1 MLALGIDL
9 GTAYVRAAVFRERGG
24 ELLQFPDGAN
34 SVPAVV
40 ALGGGNTRVGR
51 SALARATT
59 HPEQAVRGIK
69 RLLGRSHDDPVLQR
83 LAAGAAFRIVD
94 AGNGSVALKLGK
106 EQFEPEKVAAAL
118 LDHLAE
124 VAAQRTGK
132 RPTKVVLTSP
142 YWYGVRQRDA
152 LKRAATL
159 AGLSVLQIISEGTAT
174 ALSLI
179 EAEPDTRNVAIVDV
193 GAGGC
198 SASILEMGKAGV
210 RLLSSGGDPL
220 GGGEDVDHGLVRAV
234 LKGIRDKVGAFP
246 DSPAIFEL
254 VRQVCEAAKRDISDA
269 SQVSAV
275 IPFLPIAGGV
285 FNQQVRID
293 RRSVEQLMTDT
304 TLRIGSACQT
314 ALKESGLSKGDL
326 AAVYAT
332 GGMARLAAVR
342 TCISGVLGEI
352 ASARL
357 DPDGSVAL
365 GAAYQAGMLLGAVDS
380 IPVIDVQTT
389 LSVPPAAPGKA
400 ESLPPAP
407 VHSMPPAQQRVSAP
421 PAVDTGA
428 FRVEL
433 AGLLASLRAGALT
446 DGGHKPPQPTLL
458 SRANEVIETD
468 ADDSAE
474 AAQAAVTHLRG
485 VWKKLSL
492 AMQTARQY
500 QWEHPQTQSALEQVR
515 TAIEAAATESE
526 HAVRWDVRSTRFSFK
541 GEDVWKPDRP
551 PYDRIPHELFADG
564 VRKIQIRS
572 GVTRAELRQL
582 VGVLMRDPAVGF
594 GLDDDSATALWDS
607 KFEHIAY
614 MAVDAFSEA
623 DDPEFDQ
630 HRDELARELAKIANL
645 DGDADSILGAYTA
658 AQREIAPQV
667 DATALTPEVRAALEA
682 AVDPGQGVWLAKF
695 ARSFSQSY
703 VAVAKVGDNDQLL
716 AALERYLV
724 EQLDA
729 KSPSYVFEVLGALTS
744 GFAADFG
751 EVAAQTFLGQLVG
764 RVFDVERL
772 RSLFEMLQEA
782 PNLTP
787 NLVSTVRIH
796 LAALPDGR
804 FVEAGAEMYGALR
817 PELRSTLDK
826 YLEENVAGNEAAFG
840 GLLAIAPQATA
851 ERILKILHGLGTP
864 QARSAIG
871 RALASPHAEVR
882 MQALICLPDE
892 RPERLYEDV
901 RRILE
906 DPESSVRDRALQIIV
921 EHALVAAGPVLMQR
935 ARSEEF
941 PKLSL
946 REQRL
951 ILEAI
956 AALNRD
962 RAESVGLELL
972 ERQSLLGSDDL
983 ELSRALAA
991 EFLSQFDSDAVL
1003 TALRKVAKKRWFRSS
1018 PAQEAATHA
1027 ITGIEYR
1034 RSQPPA
1040 RNKEPDS

>member
-9 GTAYVRAAVFRERGG
+9 GTAYARAAIFRERGA
-24 ELLQFPDGAN
+24 ELLQFPDGAT
-34 SVPAVV
+34 SLPAVV
-40 ALGGGNTRVGR
+40 AMGGGSTRVGR

-59 HPEQAVRGIK
+59 HPDQAVRGIK

-83 LAAGAAFRIVD
+83 VIQGVAYPVSDSGGGAIEL
-94 AGNGSVALKLGK
+94 SLGGRRYS
-106 EQFEPEKVAAAL
+106 PEAVAAAL
-118 LDHLAE
+118 LAHLTE
-124 VAAQRTGK
+124 VAAERLGK

-159 AGLSVLQIISEGTAT
+159 ADLSVLQVISEGTAT
-174 ALSLI
+174 VLSLI

-198 SASILEMGKAGV
+198 SASILEMGKAGI
-210 RLLSSGGDPL
+210 RLMSSGGDPL

-234 LKGIRDKVGAFP
+234 LKGIRGKVGAFP
-246 DSPAIFEL
+246 DSPAILEL
-254 VRQVCEAAKRDISDA
+254 VRQVCEGAKRDISDA
-269 SQVSAV
+269 SQVSAI

-293 RRSVEQLMTDT
+293 RRSVEQLMADT
-304 TLRIGSACQT
+304 TLRIGAACQT
-314 ALKESGLSKGDL
+314 ALQESGLSKSDL
-326 AAVYAT
+326 SAVYAT
-332 GGMARLAAVR
+332 GGMARLLTVR
-342 TCISGVLGEI
+342 NCISAVLGEI

-400 ESLPPAP
+400 ESLPPVA
-407 VHSMPPAQQRVSAP
+407 VMSMPPREQRASAP

-446 DGGHKPPQPTLL
+446 DGGQKLTQPTLL
-458 SRANEVIETD
+458 SRANDVIETD
-468 ADDSAE
+468 ADDSPE
-474 AAQAAVTHLRG
+474 ANAAALAHLRG
-485 VWKKLSL
+485 IWKQL
-492 AMQTARQY
+492 ALTMQTARQY
-500 QWEHPQTQSALEQVR
+500 QWEHPQTQGALEQVR
-515 TAIEAAATESE
+515 KAIEAAVDASE
-526 HAVRWDVRSTRFSFK
+526 NAVRWDVRSARFSFR

-564 VRKIQIRS
+564 VRKIQIRA
-572 GVTRAELRQL
+572 GVTRAELRRL

-594 GLDDDSATALWDS
+594 GLDDDSATALWES
-607 KFEHIAY
+607 KFDHIAY

-623 DDPEFDQ
+623 DDPDFDEQ
-630 HRDELARELAKIANL
+630 RDELARELAKIANL
-645 DGDADSILGAYTA
+645 DGDADSVLGAYTA

-667 DATALTPEVRAALEA
+667 DATALTREVRSGLEA
-682 AVDPGQGVWLAKF
+682 GIDPGHGVWLTKF
-695 ARSFSQSY
+695 ARSFANGY
-703 VAVAKVGDNDQLL
+703 VASTKDGDGTQLID
-716 AALERYLV
+716 ALERYAA

-729 KSPSYVFEVLGALTS
+729 KSPDYVFEVLGALTT
-744 GFAADFG
+744 GFAVDFG
-751 EVAAQTFLGQLVG
+751 EAAARSFLGELVG
-764 RVFDVERL
+764 RIFTLERL
-772 RSLFEMLQEA
+772 ENLFSLLQAA
-782 PNLTP
+782 PQLTP
-787 NLVSTVRIH
+787 NLVTTVRIH
-796 LAALPDGR
+796 LAALPDAR
-804 FVEAGAEMYGALR
+804 FVAAGAQLYATLR
-817 PELRSTLDK
+817 PELHSALDG
-826 YLEENVAGNEAAFG
+826 YLADNVAGNEAAFG
-840 GLLAIAPQATA
+840 ELLAIGPQETA
-851 ERILKILHGLGTP
+851 EKFLNILNQLGTP
-864 QARSAIG
+864 AAKGAIR
-871 RALASPHAEVR
+871 RALGSPHPEVR
-882 MQALICLPDE
+882 MQALVCLPDE
-892 RPERLYEDV
+892 APERLYEDV

-921 EHALVAAGPVLMQR
+921 KHAIVAAGPVLVQR
-935 ARSEEF
+935 VRNEDF

-956 AALNRD
+956 GSLNRE

-972 ERQSLLGSDDL
+972 ERQSLLGSEDL

-991 EFLSQFDSDAVL
+991 EFLSQFDSEAVL

-1018 PAQEAATHA
+1018 PAQEAASNA
-1027 ITGIEYR
+1027 VTGIEYR
-1034 RSQPPA
+1034 RSQSPVE
-1040 RNKEPDS
+1040 NKDPDS